1 VIREVEAKGKWKED
15 FPMNLPNSFI
25 SVVRKYG
32 IAQEDIIF
40 AAMADFDV
48 EYRFANSIAA
58 ITKEK
63 LILAAY
69 PYQENAEY
77 DFGGYGGWQV
87 KDPTL
92 SEEPAVQIFE
102 LENAETM
109 EVIRQVATGLLM
121 VKIDGV
127 ERNLCHFSNTRMESF
142 LRICRLFE
150 KLKKGEEITKE
161 DLDVKRGKECCPKC
175 GMIYPDQERKIC
187 PKCMDKKSILLRVMG
202 YFKPYKKYLAVM
214 VLCYLGTAVLNLVWP
229 YLSGTVLYDNVLAR
243 NEAFLT
249 MLQLP
254 AGRFVTALTILVLAM
269 IVTKVMIQGVGILQG
284 VLTAKIAPEV
294 VAKLKSQ
301 VFTSMGRLSISFYS
315 RRQTGGLMTRVSDDS
330 EQITSFF
337 IDGIPYFFINVGNIL
352 FTCVIMFTLNPLL
365 ALATIILMPILVVIS
380 YRMIPHL
387 WHYYGKQHRAN
398 RRMKGQMNENLTGA
412 RVVKAFGQQAQE
424 MTRFTKS
431 NGKLRDAQM
440 DVARY
445 DNKFFALYCSVED
458 TISFLVWAVGGAM
471 IIGGSNIELGLLL
484 TFSGY
489 VGQLKGPLEF
499 MSRIIRWYTNCMNSA
514 QRMFEIIDA
523 VPEVKEASDPI
534 RPETL
539 RGEIELK
546 NVTFGYEAHKP
557 ILKDISF
564 HVEAGEVFGIVGR
577 SGAGK
582 STLVNLI
589 SRLYDTQEGEVL
601 VDGVNVKQYGF
612 RELRKNVAMVS
623 QETYIFMG
631 TVAENIAYARPEAT
645 REEIIRAAIQANAHD
660 FICKMPEGYDTL
672 LGSSSRSLSGGEKQ
686 RISIARAILADPKIL
701 ILDEATSAVDTET
714 ELAIQ
719 KALEKLE
726 KGRTVLSIAHR
737 LSTLRNATHLI
748 VLDDGRLTE
757 SGTHE
762 ELLAKKGTFYKLSE
776 LQTKA
781 LAMRGIE

>member
-87 KDPTL
+87 KDLTL